1 MEITFIKLKRIRDQQ
16 KLVAVADV
24 TIDGLIV
31 IHDIKV
37 LSNKDNSLF
46 IAMPSKKKPNGTFS
60 DIVHPISVSARS
72 IFEKLLIPATE
83 IMIKEKC
90 NYLQYTKGVYDYFR
104 RGRSE
109 RELHEYKQWNKNP
122 RLDKTIEKI
131 PMYTQYVL
139 REVA

>member
-1 MEITFIKLKRIRDQQ
+1 MDYDKDVKNKTTTSGGIDMKKRI
-16 KLVAVADV
+16 
-24 TIDGLIV
+24 TITKTD
-31 IHDIKV
+31 
-37 LSNKDNSLF
+37 
-46 IAMPSKKKPNGTFS
+46 
-60 DIVHPISVSARS
+60 
-72 IFEKLLIPATE
+72 EKLHFYLVTE
-83 IMIKEKC
+83 RSRS
-90 NYLQYTKGVYDYFR
+90 YLFTQGFSKGVYDYFR

>member
-1 MEITFIKLKRIRDQQ
+1 MNKRIIIAKEDERLHFY
-16 KLVAVADV
+16 LVTERGAFC
-24 TIDGLIV
+24 
-31 IHDIKV
+31 
-37 LSNKDNSLF
+37 LF
-46 IAMPSKKKPNGTFS
+46 TQGFS
-60 DIVHPISVSARS
+60 R
-72 IFEKLLIPATE
+72 
-83 IMIKEKC
+83 
-90 NYLQYTKGVYDYFR
+90 GVYDYFR